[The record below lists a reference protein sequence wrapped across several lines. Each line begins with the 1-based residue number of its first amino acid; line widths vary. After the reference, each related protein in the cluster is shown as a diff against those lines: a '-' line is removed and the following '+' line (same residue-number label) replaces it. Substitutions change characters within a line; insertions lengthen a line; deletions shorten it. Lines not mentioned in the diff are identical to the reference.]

1 MKKCGAVFLVM
12 FNSICD
18 WVNENYE
25 ISYILGVGSLALTAW
40 ALDPKKRSKRA
51 WGAFAA
57 AVALGAALEPCVNVQ
72 SQTYGPVLSHGSR
85 QVKQIALTFDDGP
98 SEYTEPLLDLLAEEG
113 VKATFFCV
121 GQKVRE
127 FPDLV
132 RRAEEEGHLVGTHS
146 WSHRNL
152 LGCLPAASRRE
163 IIGGAQA
170 VDKVLGRYPQ
180 WFRPPYGMR
189 YPWTLLQARQ
199 SGLSTVLWSNCPRD
213 WLRPGAK
220 VIARRVIGSLQPG
233 DIVLLHDGGGDRS
246 QTVTAVRFLIRYLL
260 SQGYEFV
267 RVDELVR
274 ESDV

>member
-1 MKKCGAVFLVM
+1 M
-12 FNSICD
+12 FNSLCD

-25 ISYILGVGSLALTAW
+25 VSYIVGVGTLALTAW

-57 AVALGAALEPCVNVQ
+57 AVALGVALEPCVNVQ

-85 QVKQIALTFDDGP
+85 QSRQIALTFDDGP
-98 SEYTEPLLDLLAEEG
+98 SEYTAPLLDVLAEEG

-121 GQKVRE
+121 GKNVLQH
-127 FPDLV
+127 PDLV
-132 RRAEEEGHLVGTHS
+132 RRAHDEGHLVATHS
-146 WSHRNL
+146 YSHRNL

-163 IIGGAQA
+163 INAGAQA
-170 VDKVLGRYPQ
+170 LDKVLGYRPQ

-199 SGLSTVLWSNCPRD
+199 AGLSTVLWSNCPRD
-213 WLRPGAK
+213 WLKPGAK
-220 VIARRVIGSLQPG
+220 VIARRVISDLQPG

-246 QTVTAVRFLIRYLL
+246 QTVVAVRFIIRYLS
-260 SQGYEFV
+260 SQGYKFV
-267 RVDELVR
+267 RVDELIR